1 MAKYVNQIRYYKE
14 GSSKNS
20 PQGLK
25 RSQLSG
31 GTAFKY
37 NSQNSAGIVQLGIQ
51 TLPGVQFVINTS
63 SNPITVGSTGIYELN
78 VDGLTTINSLN
89 ILKQSLDMIDKN
101 ENAYLIVDYV
111 YEKE

>member
-14 GSSKNS
+14 GSNKNS
-20 PQGLK
+20 PQSIK

-51 TLPGVQFVINTS
+51 TLPGVQFTINTS
-63 SNPITVGSTGIYELN
+63 PNPITVGSTGIYELN

-89 ILKQSLDMIDKN
+89 ISKQSLDMIDNN

>member
-14 GSSKNS
+14 GSNKNS
-20 PQGLK
+20 PQSIK

-37 NSQNSAGIVQLGIQ
+37 NSQMGAGIVQLGIQ
-51 TLPGVQFVINTS
+51 TLPGVQFTINTS
-63 SNPITVGSTGIYELN
+63 PNPITVGSTGIYELN
-78 VDGLTTINSLN
+78 VDGLTTISSLN
-89 ILKQSLDMIDKN
+89 IAKQSLDMIDN
-101 ENAYLIVDYV
+101 NDNAYLIVDYV

>member
-14 GSSKNS
+14 GSNKNS
-20 PQGLK
+20 PQSIK

-37 NSQNSAGIVQLGIQ
+37 NSQMGAGIVQLGIQ
-51 TLPGVQFVINTS
+51 TLPGVQFTINTS
-63 SNPITVGSTGIYELN
+63 PNPITVGSTGIYELN
-78 VDGLTTINSLN
+78 VDGLTTISSLN
-89 ILKQSLDMIDKN
+89 IAKQSLDMIDNN